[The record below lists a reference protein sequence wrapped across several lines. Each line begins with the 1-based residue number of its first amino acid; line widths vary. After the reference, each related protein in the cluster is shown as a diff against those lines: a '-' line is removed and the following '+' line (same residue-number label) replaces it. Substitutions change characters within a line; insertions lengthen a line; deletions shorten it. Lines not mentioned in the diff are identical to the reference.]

1 MVLSVMSSV
10 LRETIPPPKFPVEWL
25 SVMVLPVM
33 VSVPSLK
40 IAPPG
45 LVLEL
50 PLKVLS
56 STVSEFPGVTSAPA
70 PALGVLPS
78 AMVR

>member
-1 MVLSVMSSV
+1 
-10 LRETIPPPKFPVEWL
+10 
-25 SVMVLPVM
+25 MVLPVM